1 MILNCKD
8 IRGKE
13 IERIKMEEDLTGC
26 KAVFVQVGENPASD
40 VYVRNKINLCTEV
53 GIDVKHIH
61 FSEAISEQ
69 ELVDFIVTMNLDD
82 SIHGIMVQ
90 LPLPKHINEDRII
103 NVISPLK
110 DLDGFTHVNKGKLMV
125 GDETA
130 MVACTPAGIMD
141 ILDHIGEDVKGK
153 NVVIVGRS
161 NIVGKP
167 LAQLLINRGATVTV
181 CNRSTSKYQLA
192 GYLMSSDI
200 FISAIGK
207 ANYFN
212 KEFLQKHSYLKL
224 EEDFKYGIAID
235 VGINRDENGK
245 LCGDISRD
253 LYDKFEVITPVPG
266 GVGIMTVLNVIKNII
281 RCYKLQTGNK

>member
-1 MILNCKD
+1 MILNCRD

-26 KAVFVQVGENPASD
+26 KAVFVQVGENSASD
-40 VYVRNKINLCTEV
+40 IYVRNKINLCTEV
-53 GIDVKHIH
+53 GIDVKHIQ
-61 FSEAISEQ
+61 FDESISEQ
-69 ELVDFIVTMNLDD
+69 ELVNFIETINIDK
-82 SIHGIMVQ
+82 SICGVMVQ
-90 LPLPKHINEDRII
+90 LPLPKHINEDTII
-103 NVISPLK
+103 NTISPTK

-130 MVACTPAGIMD
+130 IVACTPAGIMD
-141 ILDHIGEDVKGK
+141 IIDYIGEDVKGK
-153 NVVIVGRS
+153 DVVIVGRS

-181 CNRSTSKYQLA
+181 CNSSTPKPVLA
-192 GYLMSSDI
+192 LNIACSDI

-212 KEFLQKHSYLKL
+212 KEFFNEMPFGTEYAKM
-224 EEDFKYGIAID
+224 GIAID

-253 LYDKFEVITPVPG
+253 LYDEFEVITPVPN
-266 GVGIMTVLNVIKNII
+266 GVGVMTVLNVIKNII
-281 RCYKLQTGNK
+281 KCYKNQK

>member
-40 VYVRNKINLCTEV
+40 VYVRNKIKLCEEV

-181 CNRSTSKYQLA
+181 CNSSTPKKVVATNIACSE
-192 GYLMSSDI
+192 I
-200 FISAIGK
+200 FISAIGI

-212 KEFLQKHSYLKL
+212 KEFFDEQLNLGSESMLAKV
-224 EEDFKYGIAID
+224 AID
-235 VGINRDENGK
+235 VGINRDENNK